1 MTSFS
6 FTLLAVVNSCGGATD
21 DITVTL
27 GGSETVTET
36 TTINANFGIDFEGI
50 NIGGGASESTST
62 STTMSKAIEF
72 SIPPGRQAVYVAG
85 VRHKSETGNVQVNYG
100 SKQKGHFIVSSS
112 FDSHSEVWHAADWR
126 GLTVVHRHDRHEA
139 HACP

>member
-1 MTSFS
+1 MPRT
-6 FTLLAVVNSCGGATD
+6 VPSCGGATE

-27 GGSETVTET
+27 GGQTTVTQT
-36 TTINANFGIDFEGI
+36 TTVNADFGVSLEGI
-50 NIGGGASESTST
+50 SIGGGVSDSESTSAT
-62 STTMSKAIEF
+62 ESKSIQF

-85 VRHKSETGNVQVNYG
+85 VAHTSETGNVQVNYG

-126 GLTVVHRHDRHEA
+126 GLAVVHRHDRHEA